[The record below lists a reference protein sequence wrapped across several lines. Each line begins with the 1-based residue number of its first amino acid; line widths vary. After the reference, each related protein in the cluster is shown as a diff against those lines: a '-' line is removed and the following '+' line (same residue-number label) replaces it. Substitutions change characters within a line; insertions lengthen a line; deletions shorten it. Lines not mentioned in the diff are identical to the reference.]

1 MFGLPKLDYSNS
13 ALSPI
18 MSEQTLDLH
27 HGKHHQ
33 TYITNLNN
41 FIKGSEY
48 EKLSLEDIIK
58 KSSKEKKSFYQ
69 HKKLEMLNY
78 IKDSLER
85 KIASVTASIE
95 VLESQINRDK
105 EVEVTN

>member
-1 MFGLPKLDYSNS
+1 MFNCYS
-13 ALSPI
+13 
-18 MSEQTLDLH
+18 
-27 HGKHHQ
+27 
-33 TYITNLNN
+33 
-41 FIKGSEY
+41 
-48 EKLSLEDIIK
+48 

-95 VLESQINRDK
+95 VLESQISRDK
-105 EVEVTN
+105 EVDVAN

>member
-1 MFGLPKLDYSNS
+1 MFNCYS
-13 ALSPI
+13 
-18 MSEQTLDLH
+18 
-27 HGKHHQ
+27 
-33 TYITNLNN
+33 
-41 FIKGSEY
+41 
-48 EKLSLEDIIK
+48 

-95 VLESQINRDK
+95 VLESQISRDK
-105 EVEVTN
+105 EVEVTT

>member
-1 MFGLPKLDYSNS
+1 MFNCYS
-13 ALSPI
+13 
-18 MSEQTLDLH
+18 
-27 HGKHHQ
+27 
-33 TYITNLNN
+33 
-41 FIKGSEY
+41 
-48 EKLSLEDIIK
+48 

-85 KIASVTASIE
+85 KMASVTASIE
-95 VLESQINRDK
+95 VLESQISRDK

>member
-1 MFGLPKLDYSNS
+1 MSQVNYVSFYNKNKKMFNC
-13 ALSPI
+13 
-18 MSEQTLDLH
+18 
-27 HGKHHQ
+27 
-33 TYITNLNN
+33 N
-41 FIKGSEY
+41 F
-48 EKLSLEDIIK
+48 

-95 VLESQINRDK
+95 VLESQISRDND
-105 EVEVTN
+105 VEVTN

>member
-1 MFGLPKLDYSNS
+1 MFNCYS
-13 ALSPI
+13 
-18 MSEQTLDLH
+18 
-27 HGKHHQ
+27 
-33 TYITNLNN
+33 
-41 FIKGSEY
+41 
-48 EKLSLEDIIK
+48 

-85 KIASVTASIE
+85 KIASVNASIE
-95 VLESQINRDK
+95 VLESQISRDK

>member
-1 MFGLPKLDYSNS
+1 MFNCYS
-13 ALSPI
+13 
-18 MSEQTLDLH
+18 
-27 HGKHHQ
+27 
-33 TYITNLNN
+33 
-41 FIKGSEY
+41 
-48 EKLSLEDIIK
+48 

-95 VLESQINRDK
+95 VLESQMSRDK

>member
-1 MFGLPKLDYSNS
+1 MFNCYS
-13 ALSPI
+13 
-18 MSEQTLDLH
+18 
-27 HGKHHQ
+27 
-33 TYITNLNN
+33 
-41 FIKGSEY
+41 
-48 EKLSLEDIIK
+48 

-69 HKKLEMLNY
+69 HKKLGMLNY

-95 VLESQINRDK
+95 VLESQISRDK

>member
-1 MFGLPKLDYSNS
+1 MFNCYS
-13 ALSPI
+13 
-18 MSEQTLDLH
+18 
-27 HGKHHQ
+27 
-33 TYITNLNN
+33 
-41 FIKGSEY
+41 
-48 EKLSLEDIIK
+48 

-78 IKDSLER
+78 MKDSLER

-95 VLESQINRDK
+95 VLESQISRDK

>member
-1 MFGLPKLDYSNS
+1 MFNCYL
-13 ALSPI
+13 
-18 MSEQTLDLH
+18 
-27 HGKHHQ
+27 
-33 TYITNLNN
+33 
-41 FIKGSEY
+41 
-48 EKLSLEDIIK
+48 

-69 HKKLEMLNY
+69 LKKLEMLNY

-95 VLESQINRDK
+95 VLESQISRDK

>member
-1 MFGLPKLDYSNS
+1 MFNCYS
-13 ALSPI
+13 
-18 MSEQTLDLH
+18 
-27 HGKHHQ
+27 
-33 TYITNLNN
+33 
-41 FIKGSEY
+41 
-48 EKLSLEDIIK
+48 

-95 VLESQINRDK
+95 VLERQISRDK
-105 EVEVTN
+105 EVEVSN

>member
-1 MFGLPKLDYSNS
+1 MFNCYS
-13 ALSPI
+13 
-18 MSEQTLDLH
+18 
-27 HGKHHQ
+27 
-33 TYITNLNN
+33 
-41 FIKGSEY
+41 
-48 EKLSLEDIIK
+48 
-58 KSSKEKKSFYQ
+58 KSSKERKSFYQ

-95 VLESQINRDK
+95 VLETQISRDK

>member
-1 MFGLPKLDYSNS
+1 MFNCY
-13 ALSPI
+13 
-18 MSEQTLDLH
+18 
-27 HGKHHQ
+27 
-33 TYITNLNN
+33 
-41 FIKGSEY
+41 F
-48 EKLSLEDIIK
+48 
-58 KSSKEKKSFYQ
+58 KSSNEKKSLYQ